1 MKTITVSLQSDKDAE
16 LLMGFIKSAKFEEK
30 VETYEDQDEFTD
42 EDIAEFDRRM
52 AEHDKDPSK
61 SMPLDEFMTRMKNK
75 YGIQP

>member
-16 LLMGFIKSAKFEEK
+16 LLMGFIKSAKFEEE
-30 VETYEDQDEFTD
+30 VEAYEDQDEFTD

-52 AEHDKDPSK
+52 AEHDKDPGK
-61 SMPLDEFMTRMKNK
+61 AATIDEFMNRMKNK

>member
-16 LLMGFIKSAKFEEK
+16 LLMGFIKSAKFEEE

-52 AEHDKDPSK
+52 AEYEKDPSRGK
-61 SMPLDEFMTRMKNK
+61 TIEEVKELLKRKHGSL
-75 YGIQP
+75 